1 MANLNQFYKGEA
13 IKITVADDE
22 GSALVGEY
30 DSNGGKGNHSTS
42 PDTYKFA
49 GLRAYPDDLNLEN
62 GDVNKI
68 KPFKTASTGEGSG
81 ILFIIDGSESKG
93 MAEGQYTVE
102 LIYGEDD
109 ANRTIVK
116 TNHAFTLVDSA
127 YRRMDSPN
135 S

>member
-30 DSNGGKGNHSTS
+30 TYDGVKGNHSDN
-42 PDTYKFA
+42 PDTDKFA

-68 KPFKTASTGEGSG
+68 KPFKTASSGEGAG
-81 ILFIIDGSESKG
+81 ILFIIDGDVSKT
-93 MAEGQYTVE
+93 MEEGQYTVE
-102 LIYGEDD
+102 LIYGEND
-109 ANRTIVK
+109 AARTIVK
-116 TNHAFTLVDSA
+116 TNHAFTLVGSA
-127 YRRMDSPN
+127 YKLKDSPN

>member
-22 GSALVGEY
+22 GNVLVGEY
-30 DSNGGKGNHSTS
+30 SSDGEKGNHSTS

-68 KPFKTASTGEGSG
+68 KPFKTASSGEGSG
-81 ILFIIDGSESKG
+81 ILFTIDGSESKN
-93 MAEGQYTVE
+93 MEEGQYTVE

-109 ANRTIVK
+109 ASRTIVK
-116 TNHAFTLVDSA
+116 TNHAFTLVGSA
-127 YRRMDSPN
+127 YKRKDSTN